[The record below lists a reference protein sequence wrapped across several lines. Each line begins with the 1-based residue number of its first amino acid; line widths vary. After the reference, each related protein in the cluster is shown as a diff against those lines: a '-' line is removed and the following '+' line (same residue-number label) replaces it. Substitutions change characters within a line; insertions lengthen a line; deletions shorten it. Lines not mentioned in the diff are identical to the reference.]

1 MHPYPCFVKWTIR
14 FGFIASAVMIGLAL
28 YRLVALGQFDSR
40 IVEFL
45 ALSALLVAG
54 TILNAR
60 VIKKAAASNR
70 EDA

>member
-1 MHPYPCFVKWTIR
+1 MHPYPSFVKWTIR
-14 FGFIASAVMIGLAL
+14 FGFIASAAMIGLAL

-40 IVEFL
+40 VVEFL
-45 ALSALLVAG
+45 ALSALLVSG

-60 VIKKAAASNR
+60 VLKKAASNR